1 MDIPRRKNRQH
12 SDKLAAELLFFCF
25 WLTRC
30 GEVEL
35 GAYAW
40 YGQHSTASYRRY
52 AKELEKCGAIPRM
65 KLRGN
70 NTDGNN
76 RRRFISDPPVEDFA
90 PEMRFD
96 WEDDHLRRLARLVC
110 MAASVL
116 VPDGSLEA
124 FDNTIEDYRYYN
136 LHYPDYHAAY
146 EGLDPA
152 RSSVCS
158 VTRMYD
164 MRNGIHSFSLLERCR
179 SFVFVIL
186 ILCLASD
193 STHFL
198 PEFPAQLFPSIQ
210 IDLRLIVFV
219 VSVP

>member
-12 SDKLAAELLFFCF
+12 SDKLTAELLFFCL

-110 MAASVL
+110 MAAAVL
-116 VPDGSLEA
+116 TPDGELSA
-124 FDNTIEDYRYYN
+124 FDNAIEDYRYYN

-146 EGLDPA
+146 EGLDA
-152 RSSVCS
+152 RTLRRDKQAVRQ
-158 VTRMYD
+158 VLLLWKDYDARRMQRD
-164 MRNGIHSFSLLERCR
+164 EDVEEALT
-179 SFVFVIL
+179 
-186 ILCLASD
+186 A
-193 STHFL
+193 
-198 PEFPAQLFPSIQ
+198 EFMA
-210 IDLRLIVFV
+210 RLKML
-219 VSVP
+219 

>member
-12 SDKLAAELLFFCF
+12 SDKLTAELLFFCL

-35 GAYAW
+35 GCFESYGLEN
-40 YGQHSTASYRRY
+40 YGQHSPSSYRRY

-90 PEMRFD
+90 PEVRFD
-96 WEDDHLRRLARLVC
+96 GEDDHLRRLARLVC

-116 VPDGSLEA
+116 VPDGTQRPGFLWESGRI
-124 FDNTIEDYRYYN
+124 NR
-136 LHYPDYHAAY
+136 
-146 EGLDPA
+146 DPA
-152 RSSVCS
+152 LSGRYMPRRS
-158 VTRMYD
+158 TWQYR
-164 MRNGIHSFSLLERCR
+164 RRG
-179 SFVFVIL
+179 
-186 ILCLASD
+186 
-193 STHFL
+193 
-198 PEFPAQLFPSIQ
+198 
-210 IDLRLIVFV
+210 
-219 VSVP
+219 